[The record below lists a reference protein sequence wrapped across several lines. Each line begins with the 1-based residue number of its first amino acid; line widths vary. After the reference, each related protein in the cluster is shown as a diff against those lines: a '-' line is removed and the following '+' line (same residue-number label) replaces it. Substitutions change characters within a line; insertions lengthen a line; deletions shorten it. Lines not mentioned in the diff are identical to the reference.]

1 MFDLKTRALL
11 HHTTSK
17 KKEIYKRRIMV
28 GDILGNRTLYTD
40 FPDDFVN
47 KTDINLTE
55 SERAFCKYNNS
66 SPGSYDVSLLEYT
79 DGAFEYDICVGANA
93 LNKFIYF
100 YNLETNKL
108 EVNKNEYKMSDKVQ
122 DVTEITDCQAY
133 RHIYIKDPNIRP
145 LKVGDALKN
154 GTKLYFNIPDNITEL
169 YSEYKYTSSTRSKVR
184 SKTPILRAPST
195 PNPTTDTLISNFL
208 NVTYFPDEIE
218 SRAPVTNLILTDGS
232 SNIDIFKA
240 NFYQSNEAKPEI
252 NISTHTVTNT
262 IAITNYNEFDFW
274 SKFILVDET
283 TL

>member
-1 MFDLKTRALL
+1 MIGIKRK
-11 HHTTSK
+11 SSVYYPI
-17 KKEIYKRRIMV
+17 KEYYKRRIMV
-28 GDILGNRTLYTD
+28 GDILANKTLYTD

-184 SKTPILRAPST
+184 SKTPILKASPST
-195 PNPTTDTLISNFL
+195 PSTTDTLISNFL
-208 NVTYFPDEIE
+208 KVTYYPDEIG
-218 SRAPVTNLILTDGS
+218 STVQVTNLILTDGS

-240 NFYQSNEAKPEI
+240 NFNQSINHKPEI
-252 NISTHTVTNT
+252 NISTYIITSPTT
-262 IAITNYNEFDFW
+262 ITDYNEFDFW
-274 SKFILVDET
+274 SQFILVDET

>member
-1 MFDLKTRALL
+1 MIGIKRR
-11 HHTTSK
+11 SSIYYPI
-17 KKEIYKRRIMV
+17 KEYYKRRIMV
-28 GDILGNRTLYTD
+28 GDILRNKILYAD
-40 FPDDFVN
+40 FPDNF
-47 KTDINLTE
+47 INIAELDGTYADR
-55 SERAFCKYNNS
+55 SICKFNNS
-66 SPGSYDVSLLEYT
+66 SPGSYDTWIHEYL
-79 DGAFEYDICVGANA
+79 DDPYEYGIHVGARVNGGT
-93 LNKFIYF
+93 IYF

-108 EVNKNEYKMSDKVQ
+108 GVNKNEYKMSDTAQ
-122 DVTEITDCQAY
+122 DVTEVTDCQAY
-133 RHIYIKDPNIRP
+133 RHIYIKDPKIRP

-154 GTKLYFNIPDNITEL
+154 GTKLYFNIPDDITKL

-218 SRAPVTNLILTDGS
+218 STAPVTNLILTDGS

-252 NISTHTVTNT
+252 NISAYNITNT
-262 IAITNYNEFDFW
+262 IVIKDYNEFDFW
-274 SKFILVDET
+274 SQFILVDET

>member
-1 MFDLKTRALL
+1 MIGIKRR
-11 HHTTSK
+11 SSIYYPI
-17 KKEIYKRRIMV
+17 KEYSKRRIMV
-28 GDILGNRTLYTD
+28 GDILTSSTLYTD
-40 FPDDFVN
+40 FPDDF
-47 KTDINLTE
+47 INIAELDGTYADR
-55 SERAFCKYNNS
+55 SICKFNNS
-66 SPGSYDVSLLEYT
+66 SPGSYDTWIHEYL
-79 DGAFEYDICVGANA
+79 DDPYEYGIYVGA
-93 LNKFIYF
+93 KVSGGTIYF

-184 SKTPILRAPST
+184 SKTPILKASPST
-195 PNPTTDTLISNFL
+195 PSTTDTLISNFL
-208 NVTYFPDEIE
+208 KVTYYPDEIG
-218 SRAPVTNLILTDGS
+218 STVQVTNLILTDGS

-240 NFYQSNEAKPEI
+240 NFNQSIKHKPEI
-252 NISTHTVTNT
+252 NISTYT
-262 IAITNYNEFDFW
+262 ITSPTTITDYNEFDFW
-274 SKFILVDET
+274 SQFILVNET